1 MRLEINGR
9 SVSVPCTK
17 KALSFTDNL
26 TDDALLNMDTIDK
39 QMIQE
44 QANIATLEP
53 CKMLTRMKKP
63 PKADDAELMKEYH
76 VQMERLNEQRSE
88 YDDALGID
96 QFGDS

>member
-1 MRLEINGR
+1 
-9 SVSVPCTK
+9 
-17 KALSFTDNL
+17 
-26 TDDALLNMDTIDK
+26 
-39 QMIQE
+39 
-44 QANIATLEP
+44 
-53 CKMLTRMKKP
+53 MLTRMKKP